1 MLLVEASCH
10 NGDETMETIE
20 AAEALLNMDSPGPML
35 DEKRIS
41 KFFMKA
47 NPVCICLV
55 YLWKKEGFSAARL
68 HGIGEI
74 ILLPGSLYVHSL
86 DIRNPVL
93 YAMKDFIAM
102 PELNR

>member
-1 MLLVEASCH
+1 
-10 NGDETMETIE
+10 METIE

-55 YLWKKEGFSAARL
+55 CL
-68 HGIGEI
+68 
-74 ILLPGSLYVHSL
+74 
-86 DIRNPVL
+86 
-93 YAMKDFIAM
+93 
-102 PELNR
+102 